1 MAMTN
6 AASSLS
12 ALGRFLIALIFV
24 PAGINKLGSIAV
36 TSATMGSHGIP
47 YPDILVWGAIVVE
60 TGGGLLL
67 ALGLFGRCA
76 ALTLFF
82 YTLPR
87 PTVFHAYRSATG

>member
-1 MAMTN
+1 MTN

-24 PAGINKLGSIAV
+24 RAGINKLGSIAV

-60 TGGGLLL
+60 IGGGLLL
-67 ALGLFGRCA
+67 VLGLFAR
-76 ALTLFF
+76 
-82 YTLPR
+82 
-87 PTVFHAYRSATG
+87 